1 MIYESGIACRIA
13 IRVVENLSQTDET
26 KRKDQMVL
34 VDGYLLWNLD
44 APIYLHSP

>member
-26 KRKDQMVL
+26 KREGQIVL
-34 VDGYLLWNLD
+34 VAEYL
-44 APIYLHSP
+44 S